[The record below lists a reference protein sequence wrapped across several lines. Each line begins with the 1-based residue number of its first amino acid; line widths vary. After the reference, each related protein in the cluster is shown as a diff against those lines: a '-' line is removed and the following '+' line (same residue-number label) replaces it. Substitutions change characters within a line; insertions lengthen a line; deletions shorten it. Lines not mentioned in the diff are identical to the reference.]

1 VLLLK
6 SKRLDLEATNHQLK
20 PIYPTGAT
28 KWILILTAITCAV
41 LELID
46 TTVVNVSLREISG
59 SIGATTTEIAWVITA
74 YAISNVIIIPL
85 TSMLSDLFGRK
96 VYFTMSVLI
105 FTFSSLMCGLS
116 TSLWML
122 VFWRF
127 IQGIGGGGLLSTGQ
141 SIIVGAF
148 PPEKI
153 AQANAIFGM
162 GIIMGPTFGPSLGG
176 YITDHFSWHWIFFV
190 NIPVGIA
197 AALLS
202 WNYVTDRI
210 GAIKPKKIDWFGI
223 LFLIVAVGSLQFVL
237 EEGTSK
243 DWFESTEIV
252 VFTILALTGLI
263 AFILRELRIDYPAV
277 NIRLYKNY
285 NLAMGSLM
293 NFILGFL
300 LFGTVFMF
308 PLFAQISLGWTATQT
323 GVFMIPSALC
333 TAFAMPVV
341 GKLLTSG
348 KNPKTI
354 IIIGI
359 LITFIFLMMMSGS
372 SPDSNQNNFYF
383 PFVLRGL
390 GLAFMMSPILSLAV
404 AGLQGK
410 DMAQA
415 IGLANMIRQLGGAVG
430 IALINVFLTHK
441 NAEIRGSMVGYV
453 NEYNNVSADRISA
466 MAQNFVSK
474 GYSTEDAQNLA
485 YKTIEGALFKQ
496 QALVGYDHGF
506 FMVGLSIL
514 LCIPIV
520 FLIKYKK
527 KAKSEIIADH

>member
-1 VLLLK
+1 M
-6 SKRLDLEATNHQLK
+6 EATLQLPK
-20 PIYPTGAT
+20 VTYPTGAT
-28 KWILILTAITCAV
+28 KWILILTAISCAI

-59 SIGATTTEIAWVITA
+59 SIGATTTEIAWVVTA

-96 VYFTMSVLI
+96 VYFTSSVII
-105 FTFSSLMCGLS
+105 FTFASLMCGLS
-116 TSLWML
+116 TNLWML

-127 IQGIGGGGLLSTGQ
+127 VQGIGGGGLLSTAQ

-153 AQANAIFGM
+153 STANAIFGM

-190 NIPVGIA
+190 NIPVGIVA
-197 AALLS
+197 GILA
-202 WNYVTDRI
+202 WTYVTDRE
-210 GAIKPKKIDWFGI
+210 GAVKPKKIDWWGI
-223 LFLIVAVGSLQFVL
+223 IFLVAAVGSLQYVL

-243 DWFESTEIV
+243 DWFESTEII
-252 VFTILALTGLI
+252 VFSLI
-263 AFILRELRIDYPAV
+263 AVFGLVAFIWRELHIDYPAV

-293 NFILGFL
+293 NFMLGLL
-300 LFGTVFMF
+300 LFGTVFIF

-333 TAFAMPVV
+333 TAVSMPIV
-341 GKLLTSG
+341 GNMLTKGS
-348 KNPKTI
+348 NPKTI

-359 LITFIFLMMMSGS
+359 LITFAFLMLMSFA
-372 SPDSNQNNFYF
+372 SPDSSQSNFYF
-383 PFVLRGL
+383 PFVLRGV

-404 AGLQGK
+404 AGLRGK

-441 NAEIRGSMVGYV
+441 NAEVRGTMLGYITD
-453 NEYNNVSADRISA
+453 YNPASSDRIA
-466 MAQNFVSK
+466 GLTQNFLSK
-474 GYSTEDAQNLA
+474 GYSQGDAEILA
-485 YKTIEGALFKQ
+485 YKSIEGMVFKQ
-496 QALVGYDHGF
+496 QSLVSYDQGF
-506 FMVGLSIL
+506 FMVGISIL
-514 LCIPIV
+514 IICIPIV
-520 FLIKYKK
+520 LLIRYKK
-527 KAKSEIIADH
+527 GAPAKPIADH

>member
-1 VLLLK
+1 M
-6 SKRLDLEATNHQLK
+6 EATLQPLK
-20 PIYPTGAT
+20 VTYPTGAT
-28 KWILILTAITCAV
+28 KWILILTAISCAI

-59 SIGATTTEIAWVITA
+59 SIGATTTEIAWVVTA

-96 VYFTMSVLI
+96 TYFTASVVI

-116 TSLWML
+116 TNLWML

-127 IQGIGGGGLLSTGQ
+127 VQGIGGGGLLSTAQ

-153 AQANAIFGM
+153 STANAIFGM
-162 GIIMGPTFGPSLGG
+162 GIILGPTFGPSLGG
-176 YITDHFSWHWIFFV
+176 FITDNFSWHWIFFV
-190 NIPVGIA
+190 NIPIGMVATILA
-197 AALLS
+197 
-202 WNYVTDRI
+202 WTYVTDRE
-210 GAIKPKKIDWFGI
+210 GAVKPRKIDWWGI
-223 LFLIVAVGSLQFVL
+223 IFLVVAVGSLQYVL

-243 DWFESTEIV
+243 DWFESSEITT
-252 VFTILALTGLI
+252 FSILAVTGLI
-263 AFILRELRIDYPAV
+263 AFIYRELHIDYPAV
-277 NIRLYKNY
+277 NIRLYRNY
-285 NLAMGSLM
+285 NLAMGSFM
-293 NFILGFL
+293 NFMLGLL
-300 LFGTVFMF
+300 LFGTVFIF

-333 TAFAMPVV
+333 TAVSMPIV
-341 GKLLTSG
+341 GALLTKG
-348 KNPKTI
+348 KNPKVI

-359 LITFIFLMMMSGS
+359 VITFAFLMIMSFA
-372 SPDSNQNNFYF
+372 SPDSSQNDFYF
-383 PFVLRGL
+383 PFVLRGV

-404 AGLQGK
+404 AGLRGK

-441 NAEIRGSMVGYV
+441 NAEVRGTMIGYV
-453 NEYNNVSADRISA
+453 TDYSGASTERIS
-466 MAQNFVSK
+466 MLTQNYLSK
-474 GYSTEDAQNLA
+474 GYSQLDAETLA
-485 YKTIEGALFKQ
+485 YKSMEGMLFKQ
-496 QALVGYDHGF
+496 QALVSYDQGF

-514 LCIPIV
+514 ICIPIV
-520 FLIKYKK
+520 FLIRYKK
-527 KAKSEIIADH
+527 GDQGKPINDH